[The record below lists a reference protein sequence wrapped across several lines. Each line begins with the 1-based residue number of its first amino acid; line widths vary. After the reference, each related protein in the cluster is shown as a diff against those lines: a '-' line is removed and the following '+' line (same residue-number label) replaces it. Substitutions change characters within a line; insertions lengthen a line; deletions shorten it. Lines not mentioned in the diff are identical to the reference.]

1 MSLWRHQKEQKRS
14 LRGGT
19 VVHNSQTVDAIFSSI
34 LLTHVTIHYMPN
46 LRKVLKYISLQKS
59 PEEIPV
65 PPFIVFYFATEI

>member
-1 MSLWRHQKEQKRS
+1 M
-14 LRGGT
+14 
-19 VVHNSQTVDAIFSSI
+19 NSQTVDAIFSSI